1 MQEVDALQAL
11 GRRRMPTM
19 CDLAVEGRLIQEV
32 RNVFARSPIF
42 LRSQQ
47 FDARFTGNGTGG
59 VWWLLMA
66 PGIALTLLALAILVW
81 PELLAYMVAS
91 VLLFAGVTLML
102 WSWRLRRAEQRMHQ
116 DVATIDHQAW

>member
-1 MQEVDALQAL
+1 
-11 GRRRMPTM
+11 M

-42 LRSQQ
+42 LRSQR
-47 FDARFTGNGTGG
+47 FSAPFTGNGTGG

-66 PGIALTLLALAILVW
+66 PGIALTLVALAILVW

-116 DVATIDHQAW
+116 DVTTIDHQAW

>member
-1 MQEVDALQAL
+1 
-11 GRRRMPTM
+11 M

-42 LRSQQ
+42 LRSQR
-47 FDARFTGNGTGG
+47 FGTPFTGNGTGG

-66 PGIALTLLALAILVW
+66 PGIALTLVALAILVW

-91 VLLFAGVTLML
+91 ALLFAGVTLML

-116 DVATIDHQAW
+116 DVTTIDHQAW